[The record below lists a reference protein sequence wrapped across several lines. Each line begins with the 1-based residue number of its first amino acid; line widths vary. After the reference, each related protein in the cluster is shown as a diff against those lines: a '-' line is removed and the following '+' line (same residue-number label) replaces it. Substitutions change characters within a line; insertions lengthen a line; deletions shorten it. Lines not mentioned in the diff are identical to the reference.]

1 MLLFSFIEKNRFLYK
16 FVFLFFEMTTNI
28 DNEKEEQEEEEEE
41 KKLEELEKE
50 QREKEIEQTFF
61 YYTEMA
67 EKIHN
72 LAVEII
78 NEWINR
84 NFKYEDN
91 SIVLRKRA
99 KMSNKWVLLITKMYR
114 NGIINYDFEKKK
126 FIINIEQ

>member
-61 YYTEMA
+61 YYMEMA

-91 SIVLRKRA
+91 DIVLRKRA
-99 KMSNKWVLLITKMYR
+99 KIDKELATLIAKAYYY
-114 NGIINYDFEKKK
+114 GIINYDNEKKK
-126 FIINIEQ
+126 FIINTE